1 MDRFPQIM
9 SLPGPIFV
17 TGHTGFKGSWLTSI
31 LDIFEIPWFGYSL
44 EPDRDSLYCRKKKKH
59 SEVGTF
65 ADIRDYEKLL
75 QQINKVKPSV
85 IIHLAAQPLVLRSYL
100 EPRYTFDVNVMG
112 SVNVL
117 EAARKIESVKY
128 VVVATTDKVYQNL
141 EQGDPFNEQ
150 DSLGGH
156 DPYSTSKTGTEMA
169 VEAWRN
175 LQDSE
180 NHVGISSARA
190 GNVIGGGD
198 FSQNRLLPDL
208 IRGFFENKT
217 VEIRNPLSVRP
228 WQHVIDPLLGY
239 LAIIEN
245 GLQKSPPRA
254 VNFGPKEKGLSVLE
268 VVESAQNAW
277 GSPTAIKLLESNQE
291 FHEAENLELN
301 SDWARAN
308 LNWENLYSQREAVES
323 TVTWWKKHLTQHI
336 SADDLVNEEIIY
348 RLN

>member
-1 MDRFPQIM
+1 M

-31 LDIFEIPWFGYSL
+31 LDSLEIPWFGYSL
-44 EPDRDSLYCRKKKKH
+44 APNKDSLYCRKQKNS
-59 SEVGTF
+59 SEVEIF
-65 ADIRDYEKLL
+65 ADVRDYEKLL
-75 QQINKVKPSV
+75 QQVNKVKPSV

-117 EAARKIESVKY
+117 EAARSVDCVKY
-128 VVVATTDKVYQNL
+128 VLVSTTDKVYQNL
-141 EQGDPFNEQ
+141 EQGVPFKEQ
-150 DSLGGH
+150 DCLGGH
-156 DPYSTSKTGTEMA
+156 DPYSSSKTGTEMA

-175 LQDSE
+175 LQDSGDI
-180 NHVGISSARA
+180 VGITSVRA

-198 FSQNRLLPDL
+198 FSENRLLPDL
-208 IRGFFENKT
+208 IRGFIQNKPI
-217 VEIRNPLSVRP
+217 EIRNPLSVRP

-239 LAIIEN
+239 LATVEH

-254 VNFGPKEKGLSVLE
+254 VNFGPDEKGLSVLE

-277 GSPTAIKLLESNQE
+277 GAPTAIKVSSVTQE

-308 LNWENLYSQREAVES
+308 LNWKNLYSQGQAVES
-323 TVTWWKKHLTQHI
+323 TVTWWKRHLTQGI
-336 SADDLVNEEIIY
+336 SADELVNEEIFN

>member
-31 LDIFEIPWFGYSL
+31 LHTLAIPWFGYSL
-44 EPDRDSLYCRKKKKH
+44 EPDRDSLYCRKEKKT
-59 SEVGTF
+59 SEVETF
-65 ADIRDYEKLL
+65 ADIRDYERLL
-75 QQINKVKPSV
+75 KEINNVKPSV
-85 IIHLAAQPLVLRSYL
+85 IIHLAAQSLVLRSYR

-117 EAARKIESVKY
+117 EAARSVDCVKY
-128 VVVATTDKVYQNL
+128 VLVATTDKVYQNL
-141 EQGDPFNEQ
+141 EQGVPFKEQ
-150 DSLGGH
+150 DCLGGH
-156 DPYSTSKTGTEMA
+156 DPYSASKTGTEMA

-175 LQDSE
+175 LQDSGS
-180 NHVGISSARA
+180 VMGITSARA

-198 FSQNRLLPDL
+198 FSENRLLPDL
-208 IRGFFENKT
+208 IRGFIQNKPI
-217 VEIRNPLSVRP
+217 EIRNPLSVRP

-239 LAIIEN
+239 LATIEH

-254 VNFGPKEKGLSVLE
+254 VNFGPDDNGLSVLE

-277 GSPTAIKLLESNQE
+277 GAPTTVKVCSVTQE
-291 FHEAENLELN
+291 FHEAENLDLN

-308 LNWENLYSQREAVES
+308 LNWKNMYSQRQAVEA
-323 TVTWWKKHLTQHI
+323 TVTWWKRHLTLGT
-336 SADDLVNEEIIY
+336 SADDLVNEEIIN
-348 RLN
+348 RFS